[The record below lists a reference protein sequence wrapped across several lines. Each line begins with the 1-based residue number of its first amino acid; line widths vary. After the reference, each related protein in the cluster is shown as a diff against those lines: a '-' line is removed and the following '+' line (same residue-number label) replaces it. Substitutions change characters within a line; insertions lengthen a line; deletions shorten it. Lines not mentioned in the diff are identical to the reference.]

1 MSPSHVLEPTYERLK
16 RELLD
21 GRWPQGTRLEAAR
34 IADDYSV
41 SMTPVRDCLNR
52 LTGEGLIVSVPGE
65 GFRVPRMAEK
75 ELRDLLELN
84 LVLLNLALARSLRPG
99 LPPGNLPEHPAR
111 PESIDDLF
119 TIVGSAADNAALTHV
134 IGRISER
141 LSAVRRIEEKVVPEA
156 PDEFRKIRSLFMAG
170 DPHLTRALRRYHMR
184 RIRRAGDLVAALPLE

>member
-65 GFRVPRMAEK
+65 GFRVPRLAEK
-75 ELRDLLELN
+75 ELRDLLDLN
-84 LVLLNLALARSLRPG
+84 LVLLSLVLARSLRPG
-99 LPPGNLPEHPAR
+99 PSQQILPRHPAP
-111 PESIDDLF
+111 PETIDDLF
-119 TIVGSAADNAALTHV
+119 GRVASGADNAAIAHV

-141 LSAVRRIEEKVVPEA
+141 LSAVRRIEERVVPEA
-156 PDEFRKIRSLFMAG
+156 LAEFRNIRSLFMAG
-170 DPHLTRALRRYHMR
+170 DPHLRRALKRYHMR
-184 RIRRAGDLVAALPLE
+184 RIQRAGDLVAALPLE

>member
-21 GRWPQGTRLEAAR
+21 GRWPPGTRLEAAR

-99 LPPGNLPEHPAR
+99 LPPRNLPEHPAR

-119 TIVGSAADNAALTHV
+119 TRVGSGADNAAIAHV

-141 LSAVRRIEEKVVPEA
+141 LSAVRRIEERVVPEA
-156 PDEFRKIRSLFMAG
+156 REEFRNIRSLFTAG
-170 DPHLTRALRRYHMR
+170 DPHLTRALKRYHMR
-184 RIRRAGDLVAALPLE
+184 RIRQAGDLVAALPLE

>member
-75 ELRDLLELN
+75 ELRDLLDLN
-84 LVLLNLALARSLRPG
+84 LVLLRLALARSLQPRPSQQII
-99 LPPGNLPEHPAR
+99 PERPAP

-119 TIVGSAADNAALTHV
+119 GRVASGADNAALTHV

-141 LSAVRRIEEKVVPEA
+141 LSAVRRTEERVVPEA
-156 PDEFRKIRSLFMAG
+156 LQEFRNIRSLFMAG
-170 DPHLTRALRRYHMR
+170 DPHLTRALKRYHMR
-184 RIRRAGDLVAALPLE
+184 RIQRAGDLVAALPLE